1 MTPHWSR
8 PSFHGRGARTAHL
21 VIGYGRRTACGAS
34 LGYGNVVSADSETHG
49 RCKRCTA
56 HETKLAS
63 VTR

>member
-1 MTPHWSR
+1 MNAHWSQ
-8 PSFHGRGARTAHL
+8 PSFHGRGARTPHL
-21 VIGYGRRTACGAS
+21 VIGPGRRTACGTS
-34 LGYGNVVSADSETHG
+34 LGYGNVVSAEHALG